1 MLNKFLVL
9 IVLVS
14 LNICLLPGQAIHYDY
29 DNSGNRLIRYIFLQK
44 SGSTTGTLVN
54 TTNKN
59 SFKDFTENSKVA
71 DFEEKLEEMT
81 IRIYPNPTHG
91 QLAIVISG
99 IGSNETSDYQLF
111 SQAGML
117 LDTKRRN
124 GNEFTVDMAR
134 YPGGMYILRL
144 MIKGKISQWKILKE

>member
-14 LNICLLPGQAIHYDY
+14 LNTCLLPGQAIHYDY
-29 DNSGNRLIRYIFLQK
+29 DNSGNRLIRYIILQK
-44 SGSTTGTLVN
+44 LGNILGKSVN
-54 TTNKN
+54 TTSKN
-59 SFKDFTENSKVA
+59 SFNDFTENSKMD

-91 QLAIVISG
+91 QLAVVISG
-99 IGSNETSDYQLF
+99 MGSNETAEYQLF
-111 SQAGML
+111 SQAGQL
-117 LDTKRRN
+117 LNTKRKN
-124 GNEFTVDMAR
+124 GNEFIVDMEK